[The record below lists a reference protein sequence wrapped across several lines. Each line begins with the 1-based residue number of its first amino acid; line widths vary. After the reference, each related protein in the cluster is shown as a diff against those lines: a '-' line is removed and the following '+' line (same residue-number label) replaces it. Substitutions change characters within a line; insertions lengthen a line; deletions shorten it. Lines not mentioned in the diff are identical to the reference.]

1 MCGVSDFIANC
12 NCDLDGVPRQ
22 RFVISNDYLLSL
34 GPGSM
39 GARLLTSFN
48 ILTLALIPS
57 TSASFCDSRDE
68 RTASE

>member
-1 MCGVSDFIANC
+1 MCGVSDFIANRK
-12 NCDLDGVPRQ
+12 CDLDGFLSVVCY
-22 RFVISNDYLLSL
+22 FKLLNALIRS
-34 GPGSM
+34 GSI
-39 GARLLTSFN
+39 GKRLLTSFN

>member
-12 NCDLDGVPRQ
+12 NCDLNGVSPSAVCYFERLPA
-22 RFVISNDYLLSL
+22 FVGS
-34 GPGSM
+34 GSM